1 MDALSKP
8 RTYAILV
15 GVIVVLAVVFYP
27 GGLFDWIFSRVE
39 VPPGHYLVRIHRWGK
54 DLAPGTSYSD
64 GEILAP
70 DESYKGVMVD
80 VLPEGRYFLNPFIWS
95 YEVQPMIDVPA
106 GKVLVLTRMY
116 GQAIP
121 PDRLAAGDFLARDDG
136 QGVVERGIVAE
147 VLRPGKYRLNPYAY
161 TWKLEDAVEVGAG
174 EVGVLTLK
182 VGDDPTKLKPDLKRG
197 PYVVP
202 EGFRGVQEKPLSSG
216 TYYVNPF
223 VKTIARVDTRSHQ
236 AEFTDIEFPS
246 RDGFHIK
253 PHILVTYRVL
263 ESKAPELFVTL
274 SDDAELPLADRTP
287 QEIAKNPVLQK
298 AVLPLVRG
306 YARIE
311 GSKMAGRDFVA
322 QAATAAAP
330 DSNPREVLQ
339 QKLMA
344 KVVPACEELG
354 VVVESITVA
363 QSEKDADLEA
373 LATQISDR
381 EQARLEREKNASLI
395 DQYKQAQELAATTAR
410 KELNE
415 EKVAATTQLNTAT
428 IEAEQK
434 LEVEQKKLEQDL
446 KNAETNLK
454 AAKEQAEAVL
464 AQAEADAEVI
474 TKENEA
480 KVAGLRTA
488 VEGFNSADQF
498 AQYQMLTRL
507 APALKE
513 IFASDTSDFAKL
525 FANYMTQT
533 SSKPAAVRVVGPVE
547 IAAPVMPPA
556 APVVK

>member
-1 MDALSKP
+1 VDALSKP
-8 RTYAILV
+8 RTYAVLA
-15 GVIVVLAVVFYP
+15 GVVAVLAVLYFV
-27 GGLFDWIFSRVE
+27 GGSLFDWTFSRVE

-54 DLAPGTSYSD
+54 DLSPGTSYSD
-64 GEILAP
+64 SEILAP
-70 DESYKGVMVD
+70 DESYKGVMAD
-80 VLPEGRYFLNPFIWS
+80 VLPEGRHFLNPFVWS

-106 GKVLVLTRMY
+106 GKVLVLTRMF
-116 GQAIP
+116 GTPIP
-121 PDRLAAGDFLARDDG
+121 SERLAAGDFLAQDG
-136 QGVVERGIVAE
+136 ERGIVAD
-147 VLRPGKYRLNPYAY
+147 VLRPGKHRINPYAY

-182 VGDDPTKLKPDLKRG
+182 VGDDPAKLPADPKRS

-202 EGFRGVQEKPLSSG
+202 EGYRGVQAKPLSSG
-216 TYYVNPF
+216 TYYINPF
-223 VKTIARVDTRSHQ
+223 VKSIARVDTRSHQ

-246 RDGFHIK
+246 KDGFHIK
-253 PHILVTYRVL
+253 PHVLVTYRVL

-274 SDDAELPLADRTP
+274 SDNAVLALEDRTP

-322 QAATAAAP
+322 QSAAAAAP

-344 KVVPACEELG
+344 KVVPACAELG
-354 VVVESITVA
+354 VAVESITIG

-373 LATQISDR
+373 LATQIADR

-410 KELNE
+410 KEQNE
-415 EKVAATTQLNTAT
+415 EKVAATTKLNVSTV
-428 IEAEQK
+428 EAEQK
-434 LEVEQKKLEQDL
+434 LEVEQKKLDQDL

-533 SSKPAAVRVVGPVE
+533 PAKTPPTRAAGPV
-547 IAAPVMPPA
+547 AGSALPMPMPA
-556 APVVK
+556 SK

>member
-8 RTYAILV
+8 RTW
-15 GVIVVLAVVFYP
+15 VIVGGAVALIAVLAYF
-27 GGLFDWIFSRVE
+27 GGQIFDWTFSRVE
-39 VPPGHYLVRIHRWGK
+39 VPPGSFLVRVHRWGK
-54 DLAPGTSYSD
+54 DLPQGKSYSD

-70 DESYKGVMVD
+70 DDSYKGVMAD
-80 VLPEGRYFLNPFIWS
+80 VSPEGRYFLNPFIWS
-95 YEVQPMIDVPA
+95 YELHPMIDVPA

-116 GQAIP
+116 GAPIP
-121 PDRLAAGDFLARDDG
+121 PERLAAGDFLAQDG
-136 QGVVERGIVAE
+136 ERGIVAD
-147 VLRPGKYRLNPYAY
+147 VLRPGKQRINPYAY

-182 VGDDPTKLKPDLKRG
+182 AGKDPADLPPDPKRG

-202 EGFRGVQEKPLSSG
+202 EGYRGVQDKPLSGG
-216 TYYVNPF
+216 TYYVNPY
-223 VKTIARVDTRSHQ
+223 VKSIARVDTRSHQ

-246 RDGFHIK
+246 KDGFHIK
-253 PHILVTYRVL
+253 PHVTVTYRVM

-274 SDDAELPLADRTP
+274 SDNAELPLGDRTP
-287 QEIAKNPVLQK
+287 QEIDKNPVLQK

-322 QAATAAAP
+322 QSATGAAP
-330 DSNPREVLQ
+330 EANPREVLQ

-344 KVVPACEELG
+344 KVVPACADLG
-354 VVVESITVA
+354 VVVESITVG
-363 QSEKDADLEA
+363 QSEKDIDLEA

-410 KELNE
+410 KEQNE
-415 EKVAATTQLNTAT
+415 EKVAATTKLNVAKV
-428 IEAEQK
+428 EAEQK
-434 LEVEQKKLEQDL
+434 LEVEQQKLDQDL
-446 KNAETNLK
+446 KNAKTNLD

-498 AQYQMLTRL
+498 AQYQMVMRL
-507 APALKE
+507 GPALKE

-525 FANYMTQT
+525 FADYMTRT
-533 SSKPAAVRVVGPVE
+533 PAKSPAVHVAGTAE
-547 IAAPVMPPA
+547 AAAPMMPP
-556 APVVK
+556 VGK

>member
-1 MDALSKP
+1 
-8 RTYAILV
+8 
-15 GVIVVLAVVFYP
+15 VLA
-27 GGLFDWIFSRVE
+27 
-39 VPPGHYLVRIHRWGK
+39 
-54 DLAPGTSYSD
+54 
-64 GEILAP
+64 
-70 DESYKGVMVD
+70 
-80 VLPEGRYFLNPFIWS
+80 
-95 YEVQPMIDVPA
+95 
-106 GKVLVLTRMY
+106 
-116 GQAIP
+116 
-121 PDRLAAGDFLARDDG
+121 
-136 QGVVERGIVAE
+136 
-147 VLRPGKYRLNPYAY
+147 
-161 TWKLEDAVEVGAG
+161 LE
-174 EVGVLTLK
+174 
-182 VGDDPTKLKPDLKRG
+182 
-197 PYVVP
+197 
-202 EGFRGVQEKPLSSG
+202 
-216 TYYVNPF
+216 
-223 VKTIARVDTRSHQ
+223 
-236 AEFTDIEFPS
+236 
-246 RDGFHIK
+246 
-253 PHILVTYRVL
+253 
-263 ESKAPELFVTL
+263 
-274 SDDAELPLADRTP
+274 DRTP

-322 QAATAAAP
+322 QSAAAAAP

-344 KVVPACEELG
+344 KVVPACAELG
-354 VVVESITVA
+354 VAVESITIG

-373 LATQISDR
+373 LATQIADR

-410 KELNE
+410 KEQNE
-415 EKVAATTQLNTAT
+415 EKVAATTKLNVSTV
-428 IEAEQK
+428 EAEQK
-434 LEVEQKKLEQDL
+434 LEVEQKKLDQDL

-533 SSKPAAVRVVGPVE
+533 PAKAPPTRAAGPV
-547 IAAPVMPPA
+547 AGSAPVMPA
-556 APVVK
+556 SK

>member
-8 RTYAILV
+8 RTW
-15 GVIVVLAVVFYP
+15 VIVAAVIAVIGVVGYF
-27 GGLFDWIFSRVE
+27 GGQIFDWMFSRVE
-39 VPPGHYLVRIHRWGK
+39 VPPGYFLVRIHRWGN
-54 DLAPGTSYSD
+54 DLPPGKSYSD
-64 GEILAP
+64 GTILAP
-70 DESYKGVMVD
+70 DESYKGVMAD
-80 VLPEGRYFLNPFIWS
+80 VLPEGRYFLNPFFWS
-95 YEVQPMIDVPA
+95 YELQPMIEVPA

-116 GQAIP
+116 GTPIP
-121 PDRLAAGDFLARDDG
+121 PERLAAGDFLAQDG
-136 QGVVERGIVAE
+136 ERGIVAD
-147 VLRPGKYRLNPYAY
+147 VLRPGKHRINPYAY
-161 TWKLEDAVEVGAG
+161 TWKLEDAVEVEAG

-182 VGDDPTKLKPDLKRG
+182 TGKDPADLPPDPQRG

-202 EGFRGVQEKPLSSG
+202 EGYRGVQEKPLSSG
-216 TYYVNPF
+216 TYYVNPY
-223 VKTIARVDTRSHQ
+223 VKSIARVDTRSHQ
-236 AEFTDIEFPS
+236 AEFMDIEFPS
-246 RDGFHIK
+246 KDGFHIK
-253 PHILVTYRVL
+253 PHVLVTYRVL

-274 SDDAELPLADRTP
+274 SDDAKLPLEDKTP
-287 QEIAKNPVLQK
+287 EEIDKNPVLQK

-322 QAATAAAP
+322 QSAAAVP
-330 DSNPREVLQ
+330 GAQDANPREVLQ

-344 KVVPACEELG
+344 KVAPACEDLG
-354 VVVESITVA
+354 VVVESITVG

-395 DQYKQAQELAATTAR
+395 EQYKQAQELAATTAR
-410 KELNE
+410 KEQNE
-415 EKVAATTQLNTAT
+415 EKVAATTKLNSAT
-428 IEAEQK
+428 VEAQQK
-434 LEVEQKKLEQDL
+434 LEVEEKKLEQDL

-454 AAKEQAEAVL
+454 AAREQAEAVL
-464 AQAEADAEVI
+464 AQAAADAEVI

-498 AQYQMLTRL
+498 AQYQMLMRL

-525 FANYMTQT
+525 FASYMTQPAG
-533 SSKPAAVRVVGPVE
+533 KPTPAHVAGATEEPT
-547 IAAPVMPPA
+547 PVMPPVGPA
-556 APVVK
+556 GGK

>member
-1 MDALSKP
+1 VDALSKP
-8 RTYAILV
+8 RTYAV
-15 GVIVVLAVVFYP
+15 VIGAIAVLAVLYFV
-27 GGLFDWIFSRVE
+27 GGSLFDWTFSRVE

-54 DLAPGTSYSD
+54 DLSPGTSYSD

-70 DESYKGVMVD
+70 DDSYKGVMAD
-80 VLPEGRYFLNPFIWS
+80 VLPEGRHFLNPFIWS

-106 GKVLVLTRMY
+106 GKVLVLTRMF
-116 GQAIP
+116 GTPIP
-121 PDRLAAGDFLARDDG
+121 PDRLASGDFLAQDG
-136 QGVVERGIVAE
+136 ERGIVAE

-161 TWKLEDAVEVGAG
+161 TWKQEDAIEVGAG

-182 VGDDPTKLKPDLKRG
+182 VGDDPTTLKPDPKRG

-202 EGFRGVQEKPLSSG
+202 EGYRGVQEKPLSSG

-223 VKTIARVDTRSHQ
+223 VKSIARVDTRSHQ

-246 RDGFHIK
+246 KDGFHIK
-253 PHILVTYRVL
+253 PHVLVTYRVL
-263 ESKAPELFVTL
+263 DSKAPELFVTL
-274 SDDAELPLADRTP
+274 SDDAALPLADRTP

-322 QAATAAAP
+322 QSATAAAP
-330 DSNPREVLQ
+330 DFNPREILQ

-354 VVVESITVA
+354 VVIESITVA

-410 KELNE
+410 KEQNE
-415 EKVAATTQLNTAT
+415 EKVAAATKLNTAT
-428 IEAEQK
+428 IEAQQK
-434 LEVEQKKLEQDL
+434 LEVEEKKLEQDL

-525 FANYMTQT
+525 FANYMTQG
-533 SSKPAAVRVVGPVE
+533 SSKPAAARVVGPVE
-547 IAAPVMPPA
+547 AATQVMPPA
-556 APVVK
+556 SPVVK